1 MRLRLLSLLLF
12 TKVCHLNTLKGDEC
26 PQPSPPNFA
35 TFPSGK
41 RGENSTLRYLCVD
54 GYVRKAGTSSLVKCK
69 RDDKGGLQWTSSN
82 LKCIPDPKIQNPG
95 TPDPKIQNPGTPS
108 TTHQTP
114 TMYGLLSTS
123 VRSKSTSLGP
133 LEYQTESMYLSSST
147 AFILLYILTPM
158 CLCERFGQ
166 ARKKRYFDLLPL
178 ILGSVTVDQT
188 VTTVR
193 MTTTIDDITSA
204 PVDMS
209 TILTTIPLATVSD
222 QIQTSTDSP
231 SVGVGTERSAIDIYS
246 GVGSVVVIIILFALI
261 ILLLLWRRR
270 RKRCQH
276 LDPLPTTEEQL
287 AMNGYETQP

>member
-95 TPDPKIQNPGTPS
+95 TPS

-133 LEYQTESMYLSSST
+133 LEYQTES
-147 AFILLYILTPM
+147 
-158 CLCERFGQ
+158 
-166 ARKKRYFDLLPL
+166 
-178 ILGSVTVDQT
+178 SVTVDQT

>member
-95 TPDPKIQNPGTPS
+95 TPDPKIQNPGT
-108 TTHQTP
+108 
-114 TMYGLLSTS
+114 
-123 VRSKSTSLGP
+123 R
-133 LEYQTESMYLSSST
+133 
-147 AFILLYILTPM
+147 
-158 CLCERFGQ
+158 
-166 ARKKRYFDLLPL
+166 
-178 ILGSVTVDQT
+178 SVTVDQT